1 MLHLTREQSEKIAEF
16 IIFNNWDR
24 DKSIVRNDW
33 KIDSESDSQI
43 ETIVQV
49 RIHRALQEMVMV
61 GVVGV
66 AITIHPVMQILEN
79 VNIVYVSLALQLTR
93 SHGWEVGPNL
103 I

>member
-1 MLHLTREQSEKIAEF
+1 MSEQREVLLHLTREQSEIIAEF

-66 AITIHPVMQILEN
+66 AITIHPVMK
-79 VNIVYVSLALQLTR
+79 
-93 SHGWEVGPNL
+93 G
-103 I
+103 

>member
-1 MLHLTREQSEKIAEF
+1 MLAEF

-66 AITIHPVMQILEN
+66 AITIHPVMK
-79 VNIVYVSLALQLTR
+79 
-93 SHGWEVGPNL
+93 G
-103 I
+103 

>member
-66 AITIHPVMQILEN
+66 AITIHPVMK
-79 VNIVYVSLALQLTR
+79 
-93 SHGWEVGPNL
+93 G
-103 I
+103 